1 MPTCRAGRMGRVA
14 RCTYRPI
21 HSKLRPSQFRDEPGG
36 DGLYVLAA
44 AIPNLVRAG
53 SVPCYAAL
61 PHPSREW
68 QYARTRPAHR
78 SNANS
83 VLYALV
89 METLNWNRWWYPRTR
104 TRWAAAA
111 PDASGRRSWAH
122 THSDISRSCAQ
133 MRRAPPAKRCVR
145 PRYPV
150 TWECIRYVQ
159 AVVSTICPSAVQG
172 SRPDAF
178 QSRWIGRPPGQPHD
192 EIRTRGAGLATEYK

>member
-133 MRRAPPAKRCVR
+133 MRR
-145 PRYPV
+145 
-150 TWECIRYVQ
+150 
-159 AVVSTICPSAVQG
+159 
-172 SRPDAF
+172 
-178 QSRWIGRPPGQPHD
+178 RPPGEALRSPTIPGHLGMHSLRSGRRQHHLSLRCARKPPGRISVTVD
-192 EIRTRGAGLATEYK
+192 RAPAWPATRRDPDTRGRPGNGV